1 MRVALTKIS
10 QLKSDIWS
18 CHSNNFSLKQVSG
31 LMGGKGESRPPR
43 PSPWIRHWF
52 TPISRENFQC
62 NRELDWLHLTTS
74 LHETECW
81 FQHCSRFIINKSER
95 LPSLCSFR
103 GPVHWALTL
112 RTYPPKGS
120 ILSESC
126 DNFLLYIFILG

>member
-1 MRVALTKIS
+1 MGR
-10 QLKSDIWS
+10 QLVTGADPGIFYCVWGGGRGGG
-18 CHSNNFSLKQVSG
+18 VSG
-31 LMGGKGESRPPR
+31 LMGGKGGTRPPR

-74 LHETECW
+74 LRETESW

-103 GPVHWALTL
+103 SPVHWALTL
-112 RTYPPKGS
+112 RTHLPKGS
-120 ILSESC
+120 ILSELC
-126 DNFLLYIFILG
+126 DNFLLCIFILG